1 MCVTHMRVINHDDR
15 AVPFDQQC
23 RVWRVAQV
31 CTSNDVTVN
40 SRLELK
46 TPHESDEFTNI
57 DGLEPPTRCAS
68 PKLDEMRS
76 HRWLTK
82 HSRYEASLDN
92 YSRFVSI
99 SRPATPPCPPRP
111 PTPTRRRQPPT
122 PPELPPLVPPV
133 PPRRQPMQPIDPNI
147 ETLKKTICELETQAA
162 AKDRALQRQWM
173 VIKQLIEYEQ

>member
-1 MCVTHMRVINHDDR
+1 MVHPDDR
-15 AVPFDQQC
+15 AVPFDKLC

-31 CTSNDVTVN
+31 CTSKDVTVN
-40 SRLELK
+40 SRLELR
-46 TPHESDEFTNI
+46 TPHESEEFTNI
-57 DGLEPPTRCAS
+57 EGLEPPTRCAS

-76 HRWLTK
+76 QRWLTK
-82 HSRYEASLDN
+82 HSRYEASMEN

-133 PPRRQPMQPIDPNI
+133 PPRRPALQPIDPNI
-147 ETLKKTICELETQAA
+147 ETLKKTISELETQAA

-173 VIKQLIEYEQ
+173 VIKQLVDYDK